1 MSSLSPPE
9 IKHDLQ
15 YPLPI
20 YLEIVGGAMKILK
33 IIGLG
38 VIASLLVIAVIAIL
52 VVLGVQEGG
61 EAIDTL
67 SKSLAVIGIAV
78 LTVLGIGGVS
88 RLISD

>member
-1 MSSLSPPE
+1 
-9 IKHDLQ
+9 
-15 YPLPI
+15 
-20 YLEIVGGAMKILK
+20 MKILK

-38 VIASLLVIAVIAIL
+38 IIASLLVIAVIAVL

-67 SKSLAVIGIAV
+67 SKSLAVIGICV